1 MSRDMILFDGFKK
14 AIVFIFLVAL
24 VFGAGYM
31 AKSCT
36 IKKEVVEPATLR
48 SIPTKPFYPAE
59 SLSGIKA
66 EVIDDNKYVV
76 KTDDNYKEDVVSS
89 EKASE
94 FEGDSYWQLQFNDQ
108 DHGDYCTFDKDYN
121 LIRVVVDGKQI
132 YPQSEVSIGKLEVQG
147 KKDPVD
153 YLKYYRNRIARTDNI
168 ELKNGVTIGSILF
181 RYRDETFHLYD
192 VRYKK
197 RSSSVEY
204 RHPFFEFGSEI
215 GYLTGTNG
223 KYLLCSPVGVYIWR
237 IGIKPTVMVG
247 EDLSASYGITL
258 GVRWMP

>member
-76 KTDDNYKEDVVSS
+76 KTDDNYKEDVVS
-89 EKASE
+89 
-94 FEGDSYWQLQFNDQ
+94 
-108 DHGDYCTFDKDYN
+108 
-121 LIRVVVDGKQI
+121 
-132 YPQSEVSIGKLEVQG
+132 EVSIGKLEVQG
-147 KKDPVD
+147 KKEPVD

-168 ELKNGVTIGSILF
+168 ELDNGITIESLIF
-181 RYRDETFHLYD
+181 HYNNETFD
-192 VRYKK
+192 IVSAGFK
-197 RSSSVEY
+197 RPYPSVEY

-223 KYLLCSPVGVYIWR
+223 KYLLCSPVGVYVWR